1 MFVVQISEI
10 KNIQT
15 SNFILLSQM
24 NGIPVLQFYGSP
36 KPHKCANN
44 SISLVADNLHSLIFH
59 ALRFPSRE
67 KARKRLRVKI
77 PTRDRQFYHGQTV
90 EAILDHAT
98 ADTKNWHI
106 RYISKDGDANA
117 VVQSSVKVQKVRAES
132 HFARGSDGHFYEAK
146 RHHGYEICVEIIRKR
161 IVGARDAFQIK

>member
-1 MFVVQISEI
+1 MFVVQIPEI
-10 KNIQT
+10 ENIQT
-15 SNFILLSQM
+15 SNLIFLSQM
-24 NGIPVLQFYGSP
+24 NGIPVRQFYGAP

-44 SISLVADNLHSLIFH
+44 SISLVADTLHSLIFH
-59 ALRFPSRE
+59 SLRFPARE

-77 PTRDRQFYHGQTV
+77 PARDKQFYQGQTV
-90 EAILDHAT
+90 EGILDHAT

-117 VVQSSVKVQKVRAES
+117 VLRSSLKVQKVRAES
-132 HFARGSDGHFYEAK
+132 HFARGSDGHFYETK

-161 IVGARDAFQIK
+161 IVGARDAFK